1 MKNKAKIIK
10 ILFTSIDEI
19 NNILPNEQQLE
30 KSNDT
35 VLFGDSGKLD
45 SIGLINLIVAI
56 EERIQDEFDM
66 FITLADERAMSQKS
80 SPFKTIG
87 SLVDYIVILLGEKT
101 NE

>member
-10 ILFTSIDEI
+10 IIFTSIDEI
-19 NNILPNEQQLE
+19 NKILPNEQQLE
-30 KSNDT
+30 KTNDT
-35 VLFGDSGKLD
+35 ILFGDSGKLD

-56 EERIQDEFDM
+56 EERIQDEFDVL
-66 FITLADERAMSQKS
+66 ITLADERAMSQKS